1 MAVKPIPEGMNT
13 VTPYL
18 CVKGAA
24 AAIDFYCNAFGATEL
39 FRMPGSG
46 GLIMHAEIQLGD
58 TRISIGDDNQ
68 EGSALHAPQ
77 DHSPVGLLFYTEK
90 VDEVFASAVKLGA
103 TSISDPADQFY
114 GDRTGTLKDPFGM
127 VWFVATHIEDVSEEE
142 LTQRASEFS

>member
-1 MAVKPIPEGMNT
+1 MAVPPIPEGMNS

-24 AAIDFYCNAFGATEL
+24 TAIDFYCNAFGATEL

-68 EGSALHAPQ
+68 EGSPLHAPQ
-77 DHSPVGLLFYTEK
+77 GSSPVGLLFYTES
-90 VDEVFASAVKLGA
+90 VDEVFAKAVKLGA
-103 TSISDPADQFY
+103 TSITEPADQFY